1 MPAYNSAATLAD
13 SATSVLAQSMGDLEL
28 VIADDGS
35 TDETAA
41 VAARLAA
48 GDARV
53 RVLHL
58 PGRSGPAGARNA
70 AIAVARGRYLAFCDS
85 DDAWLPTKLER
96 QLAVAASSGAP
107 LVFSAYHR
115 VDAGHT
121 GGAAGPVPSGRVV
134 YVPAQVTHRELLRR
148 NVIGCLTAM
157 VDLEQTGPITMPD
170 IPGAEDWATWLGI
183 LRDGGAA
190 VGIDE
195 PLALYRTDQA
205 GSHSR
210 RRWRAAYAVWRVL
223 REQEGLDP
231 VRAAFHLVT
240 DAVAALRKTRI

>member
-41 VAARLAA
+41 EAGRLAI
-48 GDARV
+48 DDDRV
-53 RVLHL
+53 RILRLH
-58 PGRSGPAGARNA
+58 GRSGPAGARNA
-70 AIAVARGRYLAFCDS
+70 AIAVARGRYLAFCDA
-85 DDAWLPTKLER
+85 DDLWLPTKLER
-96 QLAVAASSGAP
+96 QLAVAAETGAP

-121 GGAAGPVPSGRVV
+121 GGARGTVPDGRVV
-134 YVPAQVTHRELLRR
+134 HVPARVTHDELLRR

-157 VDLEQTGPITMPD
+157 VDLAQSGPITMPD

-183 LRDGGAA
+183 LRDGGTA

-195 PLALYRTDQA
+195 PLALYRTAQA

-210 RRWRAAYAVWRVL
+210 RRWRAACAVWRVL

-231 VRAAFHLVT
+231 VRAGRHLVT